1 MKKLFSKLFNKILE
15 VILEIGQR
23 MKSPVF
29 WTEMVL
35 IVAMFLRTIGVYDM
49 PNEQLVE
56 IQDSITMLF
65 TVFATLNNPTNKKN
79 F

>member
-1 MKKLFSKLFNKILE
+1 MKEILK
-15 VILEIGQR
+15 R

-35 IVAMFLRTIGVYDM
+35 IAAMFLRLIGVYDI
-49 PNEQLVE
+49 PNEELTT
-56 IQDSITMLF
+56 IQDLITMLF
-65 TVFATLNNPTNKKN
+65 TVFASLNNPADKYN

>member
-1 MKKLFSKLFNKILE
+1 MKEILN
-15 VILEIGQR
+15 R

-29 WTEMVL
+29 WTQMTL

-49 PNEQLVE
+49 PNDMLTN
-56 IQDSITMLF
+56 IQDLITMLF
-65 TVFATLNNPTNKKN
+65 TVFATLNNPADKEN

>member
-1 MKKLFSKLFNKILE
+1 MKEILK
-15 VILEIGQR
+15 R

-35 IVAMFLRTIGVYDM
+35 IIAMLLRTVGVYDM
-49 PNEQLVE
+49 PNEMLND
-56 IQDSITMLF
+56 IQNIITTLF
-65 TVFATLNNPTNKKN
+65 TIFATMNNPADKKN